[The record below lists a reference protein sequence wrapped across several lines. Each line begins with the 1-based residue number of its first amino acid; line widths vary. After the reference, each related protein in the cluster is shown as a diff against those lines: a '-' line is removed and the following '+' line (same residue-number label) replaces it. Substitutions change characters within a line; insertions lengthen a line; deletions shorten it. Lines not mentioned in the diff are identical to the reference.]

1 MTLDRW
7 ALSADVV
14 HLNHGSYGGVPR
26 DVLATATGWR
36 ARLEAAPM
44 RFYVLD
50 WQPELDRAR
59 AVLAEFVRAPDSQL
73 VFAPNATTAIA
84 TVLASLRDRLAAG
97 DELLT
102 TSHAYRAVKNQ
113 LDRLAGATGARV
125 VVAPIALP
133 YDPEQTAAAILAAAT
148 PRTKLAVLDHI
159 TSPTALRLPIEQLA
173 PALSARGIAVLIDGA
188 HAPGQIELD
197 LGALLASGVSW
208 YAGNNHKWLCAPKA
222 SGFLVAATPVA
233 PIVTSHGAS
242 PEYGPANRWH
252 AELDWAGTHDPCVHL
267 TVPTAIASIAAL
279 GGGWP
284 DVIARNHAA
293 ALDLRDR
300 VIDGL
305 GGTPHRYRLADDAST
320 GAMAAIEIALP
331 TDLTPFAL
339 QRALLEDGW
348 EVAIVDFAAGPLV
361 RISTHLYNE
370 AAQGDLLAR
379 ELHRRGVRLRA
390 AVR

>member
-1 MTLDRW
+1 MK
-7 ALSADVV
+7 
-14 HLNHGSYGGVPR
+14 
-26 DVLATATGWR
+26 
-36 ARLEAAPM
+36 
-44 RFYVLD
+44 FYVLE

-59 AVLAEFVRAPDSQL
+59 AVLAQFVRAPDSQL
-73 VFAPNATTAIA
+73 VFAPNATTAVA
-84 TVLASLRDRLAAG
+84 TVLASLRDRLATG

-113 LDRLAGATGARV
+113 LDRVAAATGARV

-133 YDPEQTAAAILAAAT
+133 YEPDQTAAAILGAAT

-173 PALSARGIAVLIDGA
+173 PALAARGIAVLIDGA

-197 LGALLASGVSW
+197 VGALLASGVSW

-222 SGFLVAATPVA
+222 SGFLVAAAPVA

-242 PEYGPANRWH
+242 PGYGPANRLH

-267 TVPTAIASIAAL
+267 TVPTALASVVEL
-279 GGGWP
+279 GGSWSN
-284 DVIARNHAA
+284 VMARNHAT
-293 ALDLRDR
+293 ALELRDR
-300 VIDGL
+300 LIDGL
-305 GGTPHRYRLADDAST
+305 GGTPHRYRLAADAST
-320 GAMAAIEIALP
+320 GAMAAIEIAVP
-331 TDLTPFAL
+331 TGVTPFAL

-361 RISTHLYNE
+361 RISSHLYND
-370 AAQGDLLAR
+370 ATQGDLLAR